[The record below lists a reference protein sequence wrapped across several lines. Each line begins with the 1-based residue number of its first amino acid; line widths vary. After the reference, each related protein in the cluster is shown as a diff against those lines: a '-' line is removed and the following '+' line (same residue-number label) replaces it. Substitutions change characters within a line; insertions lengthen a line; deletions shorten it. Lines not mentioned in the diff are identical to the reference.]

1 MNTKNIKEMRV
12 MVNIQKFSLRI
23 VKESGGRYDI
33 DKYVRNPFQARDLFV
48 EVVELDRRAEEVF
61 AIATLDVKNKVTGVF
76 EVSTGTLTSSL
87 VTPREVFKRAILQNA
102 AGIVLAHNH
111 PSGVADASSDDVS
124 VTKKLQKAG
133 KIMGI
138 NVVDHI
144 IIGSRYNFI
153 SMQEENLMKD

>member
-1 MNTKNIKEMRV
+1 

-111 PSGVADASSDDVS
+111 PSGVADASSDDIS

-138 NVVDHI
+138 NIVDHI
-144 IIGSRYNFI
+144 IIGSRDNFI

>member
-111 PSGVADASSDDVS
+111 PSGVADASSDDIS
-124 VTKKLQKAG
+124 ITKKLQKAG

-144 IIGSRYNFI
+144 IIGSRDNFI
-153 SMQEENLMKD
+153 SMQEENLMTD

>member
-1 MNTKNIKEMRV
+1 MNTKNIKEMRL

-111 PSGVADASSDDVS
+111 PSGVADASSDDIS
-124 VTKKLQKAG
+124 ITKKLQKAG

-144 IIGSRYNFI
+144 IIGSRDNFI

>member
-111 PSGVADASSDDVS
+111 PSGVADASSDDIS
-124 VTKKLQKAG
+124 ITKKLQKAG

-144 IIGSRYNFI
+144 IIGSRDNFI

>member
-1 MNTKNIKEMRV
+1 

-111 PSGVADASSDDVS
+111 PSGVADASSDDIS

-144 IIGSRYNFI
+144 IIGSRDNFI

>member
-1 MNTKNIKEMRV
+1 

-111 PSGVADASSDDVS
+111 PSGVADASSDDIS
-124 VTKKLQKAG
+124 VTKKLQKTG

-144 IIGSRYNFI
+144 IIGSKDNFI
-153 SMQEENLMKD
+153 SMQEENLMND

>member
-1 MNTKNIKEMRV
+1 MRI

-144 IIGSRYNFI
+144 IIGSRDNFI

>member
-1 MNTKNIKEMRV
+1 
-12 MVNIQKFSLRI
+12 
-23 VKESGGRYDI
+23 
-33 DKYVRNPFQARDLFV
+33 VRNPFQARDLFV

-61 AIATLDVKNKVTGVF
+61 AIATVDIKNKVTGVF

-111 PSGVADASSDDVS
+111 PSGVSDASSDDIS

-144 IIGSRYNFI
+144 IIGSKDNFI
-153 SMQEENLMKD
+153 SMQEENLMSD

>member
-48 EVVELDRRAEEVF
+48 EVVELDRRTEEVF

-111 PSGVADASSDDVS
+111 PSGVADASSDDIS
-124 VTKKLQKAG
+124 ITKKLQKAG

-144 IIGSRYNFI
+144 IIGSRDNFI
-153 SMQEENLMKD
+153 SMQEENLMTD

>member
-87 VTPREVFKRAILQNA
+87 VTPREVFKRAILQNG

-111 PSGVADASSDDVS
+111 PSGVADASSDDIS
-124 VTKKLQKAG
+124 ITKKLQKAG

-144 IIGSRYNFI
+144 IIGSRDNFI

>member
-1 MNTKNIKEMRV
+1 